1 MGRLYM
7 IICPDCGTEFMQK
20 SEDNIVCPDCAA
32 KNKRESVYRIRVCRQ
47 CGEKFMGYP
56 RSFYCESCNMIRKK
70 EQKKRSNERQKLGI
84 TRKIGSIDI
93 CEICG
98 DEYIVNGARQR
109 YCKKCNEEAYRKNIA
124 KHKSEKWASDPT
136 VKESRDKRRREKK
149 KAPGNISK
157 KKC

>member
-1 MGRLYM
+1 MVVRVKENTSGKSLYACILCFHGSGYHLNMGRLYM

-70 EQKKRSNERQKLGI
+70 EQKKRSNERQKQGI
-84 TRKIGSIDI
+84 TRKSGSIDI

-109 YCKKCNEEAYRKNIA
+109 YCKKCNELF
-124 KHKSEKWASDPT
+124 SD
-136 VKESRDKRRREKK
+136 
-149 KAPGNISK
+149 
-157 KKC
+157 